1 MLDMKIQD
9 LEIVEELRIKRA
21 DKHGIIKFGDL
32 EIAIS
37 SENIVLQ
44 CLGST
49 LLW

>member
-21 DKHGIIKFGDL
+21 DKHGIVKFGDL
-32 EIAIS
+32 K
-37 SENIVLQ
+37 IVILSKNVVVQ